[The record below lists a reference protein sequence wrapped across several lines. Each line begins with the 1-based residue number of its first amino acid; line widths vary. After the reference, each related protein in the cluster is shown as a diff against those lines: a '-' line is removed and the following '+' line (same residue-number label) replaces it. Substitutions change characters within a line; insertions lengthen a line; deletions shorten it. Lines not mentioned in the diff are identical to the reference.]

1 MKRTMITLALLAVA
15 GGAFAEDF
23 AQQMSVNAD
32 GLKTAA
38 MDNKTITA
46 PGPVSFTGGP
56 APAWHFGGDN
66 AWWNQEPGYTVRERI
81 ARLTSQFQLCE
92 SHILLC
98 RGTLVI
104 GGSMRTGLY
113 NALRGVTTEPDFFL
127 DGAIER
133 LAAND
138 MGLGYQLRE
147 IHRGALNSST
157 WVWHGFVQGESR
169 HLLDHINHVCSSIG
183 YTGWCQ

>member
-1 MKRTMITLALLAVA
+1 MKRTVIALALLAVA

-23 AQQMSVNAD
+23 ARQMSVNAD
-32 GLKTAA
+32 GLKAAA
-38 MDNKTITA
+38 MDNKTVAATVPA
-46 PGPVSFTGGP
+46 RFAGGP
-56 APAWHFGGDN
+56 APTWHFGGDN

-81 ARLTSQFQLCE
+81 AKLASQYQLCE

-98 RGTLVI
+98 RGTLIV
-104 GGSMRTGLY
+104 GGTMRTGLY

-127 DGAIER
+127 DGAIEH

-147 IHRGALNSST
+147 IRRGALDTST
-157 WVWHGFVQGESR
+157 WVWHGFLRVESQ
-169 HLLDHINHVCSSIG
+169 HLLDHINNVCNTIG